1 MLELI
6 AFSILHINS
15 KSGGINKTMVNVDV
29 HTYNQKSWYVSANI
43 KNTEKPQ
50 INDLMLHVKL
60 LLKKQAKPKTS
71 RKKWHR
77 WGLKSTK

>member
-29 HTYNQKSWYVSANI
+29 HTYNQKS
-43 KNTEKPQ
+43 
-50 INDLMLHVKL
+50 
-60 LLKKQAKPKTS
+60 
-71 RKKWHR
+71 
-77 WGLKSTK
+77 